1 MQLRPYRP
9 VDADA
14 LAQIYFDAVRIGAA
28 PKYSAAALAAWA
40 PERPKAAVWAARLK
54 GLITLVA
61 SDTAPIGFMS
71 LCPTGLLDLAYVAP
85 EWRGKGVADALHA
98 AILVQAQARALNL
111 PALTTE
117 ASLMAHPFFLRM
129 GWQMVAAQ
137 TAVRNGVSLE
147 NFRMSLALTA

>member
-1 MQLRPYRP
+1 MELRPYRP
-9 VDADA
+9 QDADA

-40 PERPKAAVWAARLK
+40 PERPKAAVWAARLQ
-54 GLITLVA
+54 GLITQVA
-61 SDTAPIGFMS
+61 SDRTPIGFMS
-71 LCPTGLLDLAYVAP
+71 LCPTGRLDLAYVAP
-85 EWRGKGVADALHA
+85 EWRGKGVADALHD
-98 AILVQAQARALNL
+98 AILVQARALKL

-117 ASLMAHPFFLRM
+117 ASLMARPFFLRM

-147 NFRMSLALTA
+147 NFRMSFALTR